1 MRALARI
8 AAAAVV
14 AWTPGIASPQA
25 AVAAMAVT
33 APTAA
38 AAQVPR
44 PDDFAYGMEI
54 ATGDGPVSPAWR
66 VALPL
71 EVYRGLVRA
80 DRGDLRVFNARGEVV
95 PHQLRRPATIATAR
109 PAAVALPLFPLHG
122 DPARAMRALRIRIQ
136 AGTTAVSLDSADAPV
151 ADTAAVMGAT
161 PATGTAP
168 AAGSALAA
176 GTAPAAVARPAAAN
190 APAAGVAP
198 AAEAAPVA
206 SYLVDARNMQGALEA
221 FVLRW
226 PPSAAQ
232 FVGRLELEA
241 SDDLDA
247 WRRVG
252 GGTIANLA
260 AGEARLIENR
270 LEIVPTR
277 ARYWRL
283 GWAGT
288 PAPFVFEALQ
298 AEPAGPRS
306 ALARATHRIVAQPVA
321 ARAGEFTVDLGLRLP
336 VDRVNVVLP
345 EANTVARA
353 TLSVRDDAAQPW
365 TPLIADLPLYRLQV
379 EGRELQNAS
388 RELPTTPSRWWRI
401 ELSPP
406 GVLDG
411 ATPPQL
417 EVAWPPHELWFVAR
431 GPGPYLLTWGSAT
444 AQPAEVTL
452 DAILP
457 TTDGTVGEARVAV
470 ATAALGARR
479 TLGGEPRR
487 VASPPPFPWRSAL
500 LWAVLALGVLVLG
513 VMAWKLARETGRG
526 EGESSTPP

>member
-1 MRALARI
+1 MKALARI
-8 AAAAVV
+8 AAVV
-14 AWTPGIASPQA
+14 VVVWTAGITSPQA
-25 AVAAMAVT
+25 AVGAMT
-33 APTAA
+33 E
-38 AAQVPR
+38 AAQAPR

-95 PHQLRRPATIATAR
+95 PHQLRRPAAIATTR
-109 PAAVALPLFPLHG
+109 PAPVALLLFPLRG
-122 DPARAMRALRIRIQ
+122 DPARALRALRIRIE
-136 AGTTAVSLDSADAPV
+136 AGPTAVSLDAAD
-151 ADTAAVMGAT
+151 
-161 PATGTAP
+161 AP
-168 AAGSALAA
+168 AAGHTPAVD
-176 GTAPAAVARPAAAN
+176 TAPVT
-190 APAAGVAP
+190 
-198 AAEAAPVA
+198 
-206 SYLVDARNMQGALEA
+206 SYLVDARGMQGALAA

-270 LEIVPTR
+270 LEILPTQ

-288 PAPFVFEALQ
+288 PAPFMLEALQ

-306 ALARATHRIVAQPVA
+306 ALARATHRVAAQAVA
-321 ARAGEFTVDLGLRLP
+321 ARAGEFTVDLGVRLP
-336 VDRVNVVLP
+336 VDRVNVTLP

-365 TPLIADLPLYRLQV
+365 TPVAADLPLYHLMV
-379 EGRELQNAS
+379 DGRELRNAP
-388 RELPTTPSRWWRI
+388 RELPTTQSRWWRI

-406 GVLDG
+406 GVQDG
-411 ATPPQL
+411 AAPPQL
-417 EVAWPPHELWFVAR
+417 EVAWPPHELWFVTR
-431 GPGPYLLTWGSAT
+431 GPGPYLLAWGSAT
-444 AQPAEVTL
+444 AQPAEVAL

-457 TTDGTVGEARVAV
+457 TTDGAVGEAARVAV

-479 TLGGEPRR
+479 TLGGESRR
-487 VASPPPFPWRSAL
+487 VAPPPPFPWRAAL

-526 EGESSTPP
+526 GGAAPP